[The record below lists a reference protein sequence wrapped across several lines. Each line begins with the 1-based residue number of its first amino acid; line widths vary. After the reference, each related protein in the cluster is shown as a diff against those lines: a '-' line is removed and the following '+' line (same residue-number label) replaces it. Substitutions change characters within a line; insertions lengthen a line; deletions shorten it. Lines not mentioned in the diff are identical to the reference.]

1 MILFYMVTDQENPNQ
16 YKHRKITVDEAI
28 FPRIAEN
35 DKVAFEELYL
45 LTHKSVYSFAL
56 SILRNHDDALDVLQ
70 ETYLKIRGAAH
81 LYRPM
86 GKPIAWIF
94 TITRNL
100 AMSKLRT
107 VGKSCYLNEELLEED
122 LTFSYVTDRDDKLV
136 LQAALTIL
144 ELEEREII
152 LLHAVSGFKHREIA
166 DNLGLS
172 LGTVLSKY
180 HRALE
185 KLRKHLKDRGYNHE

>member
-1 MILFYMVTDQENPNQ
+1 MILFYMVSDQDNPNQ
-16 YKHRKITVDEAI
+16 YKHRKITIDEAI

-35 DKVAFEELYL
+35 DKAAFEELYL
-45 LTHKSVYSFAL
+45 LTQKSVYSFAL
-56 SILRNHDDALDVLQ
+56 SILKNHDDAMDVLQ

-81 LYRPM
+81 LYQPM
-86 GKPIAWIF
+86 GKPFAWIF

-100 AMSKLRT
+100 AMSKLRMST
-107 VGKSCYLNEELLEED
+107 KISDIPSEDFDED
-122 LTFSYVTDRDDKLV
+122 LSFSYVTDHDDKLV

-144 ELEEREII
+144 DLEEREII

-166 DNLGLS
+166 NNLGLS

-180 HRALE
+180 HRALD
-185 KLRKHLKDRGYNHE
+185 KLRKHLKEQGVQ

>member
-1 MILFYMVTDQENPNQ
+1 MILFYMVTDQENPNPL
-16 YKHRKITVDEAI
+16 KHRNIKIDESI
-28 FPRIAEN
+28 FTRIAEN
-35 DKVAFEELYL
+35 DKAAFEELYL
-45 LTHKSVYSFAL
+45 LTQKSVYSFAL
-56 SILRNHDDALDVLQ
+56 SILKNHEDAMDVLQ

-81 LYRPM
+81 LYKPM
-86 GKPIAWIF
+86 GKPLAWIF

-107 VGKSCYLNEELLEED
+107 WNKTMAIPEEELEGD
-122 LTFSYVTDRDDKLV
+122 ITFSYVTDHDDKLV
-136 LQAALTIL
+136 LKAALTIL

-180 HRALE
+180 QRALG
-185 KLRKHLKDRGYNHE
+185 KLRKYLKEQGVR